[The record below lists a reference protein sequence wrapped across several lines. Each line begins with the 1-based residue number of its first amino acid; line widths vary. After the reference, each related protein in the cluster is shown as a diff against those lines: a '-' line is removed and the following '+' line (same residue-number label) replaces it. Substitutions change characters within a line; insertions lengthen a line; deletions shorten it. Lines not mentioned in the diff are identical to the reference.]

1 MPIVPHK
8 FLNHQI
14 SLDTE
19 ILILGTFNPDV
30 PNGPTFYYG
39 RPRNFLWQLLPGCWG
54 LPSLKVSPLHAKLA
68 FIAAHKID
76 FADLIESVNVPAGQQ
91 GNILDTYIDGLVYH
105 WKDIIALINTLQKLK
120 AVYFTRKTFTGI
132 PNIKIRIL
140 AIQDHCTQQNIRF
153 CLLETPAR
161 FANAAKQQQ
170 WIDTITNQNTCT
182 LAV

>member
-91 GNILDTYIDGLVYH
+91 GNILDTYID
-105 WKDIIALINTLQKLK
+105 
-120 AVYFTRKTFTGI
+120 
-132 PNIKIRIL
+132 
-140 AIQDHCTQQNIRF
+140 
-153 CLLETPAR
+153 
-161 FANAAKQQQ
+161 
-170 WIDTITNQNTCT
+170 
-182 LAV
+182 